1 MAGFHQCD
9 LERAKEGP
17 VDLLFIGDSITEC
30 WDTRGLAV
38 WNEYYEPLR
47 GANFGVEGDTTK
59 NVLWRITEGGALNA
73 ISPRVVVVMIG
84 TNNIGLLGDAP
95 ADVAGG
101 VTAIIDVLGDRFS
114 DAEILL
120 LSIFPRG
127 KNEDD
132 EIRRQVVETNDLIE
146 LLS

>member
-1 MAGFHQCD
+1 MCRSILIVLLIMSADQGFSRLRPEEADLAAPRVRNYPWMSLEKWRWFHQCD
-9 LERAKEGP
+9 LDRAKEGP

-47 GANFGVEGDTTK
+47 GANFGVEGDTTQ

-84 TNNIGLLGDAP
+84 TKILDFLEMHP
-95 ADVAGG
+95 LMLPG
-101 VTAIIDVLGDRFS
+101 VS
-114 DAEILL
+114 
-120 LSIFPRG
+120 PR
-127 KNEDD
+127 
-132 EIRRQVVETNDLIE
+132 
-146 LLS
+146 